1 MSNDQRSK
9 DDIAISKS
17 DWQCIS
23 VLLGIGFLTRMLF
36 FSQTYLI
43 SIDSAF
49 QYIPMAKLFAWGEY
63 WKALHQPQMPLF
75 PYLISIFTKMI
86 GNFEVSG
93 QIISVITSILA
104 VIPLFLLGK
113 SIFGETAAFWAGIF
127 YFLNPE
133 MLQRSADVL
142 QEGLI
147 IFLLFSAVFIFYLF
161 LNQRKFLWLVISTF
175 LILLGALTRVVS
187 LIFIPVFIFWILFLK
202 KKYFDV
208 DFFKRLRYLLVV
220 IILCAAVVVPLMLNV
235 KAVTGRWDISKKTVT
250 VHDLIESILFDKK
263 IEIAEVERGPFPL
276 IKKTIKVYH
285 PILFLFLLV
294 GLIRRKAISRNFFK
308 EMFLF
313 SFIFGYLIIIGLW
326 MQTSQRYLFVP
337 ILLSYLWA
345 GAGAVEIQEKVT
357 NRWNLSPKRVTVG
370 LLIFIFVVFLPVVL
384 NPYRVEKLGRK
395 AVGMWIKEHEIG
407 KPVIMTDAHLVA
419 YYAEGD
425 FLEMDNL
432 NYERNISE
440 AREKGIKYIVVE
452 EKKTL
457 GEYPNLIELAKKDF
471 SLEKVF
477 QLPGK
482 HQEKFLIFRSKY

>member
-1 MSNDQRSK
+1 
-9 DDIAISKS
+9 
-17 DWQCIS
+17 
-23 VLLGIGFLTRMLF
+23 
-36 FSQTYLI
+36 
-43 SIDSAF
+43 
-49 QYIPMAKLFAWGEY
+49 
-63 WKALHQPQMPLF
+63 
-75 PYLISIFTKMI
+75 MI

-294 GLIRRKAISRNFFK
+294 GLINRKGIPRNFFK

-313 SFIFGYLIIIGLW
+313 SFIFGYMIIIGLMMW
-326 MQTSQRYLFVP
+326 TSQRYIFFP

-345 GAGAVEIQEKVT
+345 GAGAVEIQGKVT
-357 NRWNLSPKRVTVG
+357 NKWNLSPKRVTVG
-370 LLIFIFVVFLPVVL
+370 LFIFIFIVFLPVLL

-395 AVGMWIKEHEIG
+395 AVGFWIKEQEIG

-425 FLEMDNL
+425 LLEMDNL

-457 GEYPNLIELAKKDF
+457 REYPILIELTKKDF
-471 SLEKVF
+471 TLEKVF
-477 QLPGK
+477 QLAGK